1 MRSIK
6 RLSLV
11 MAVAAISLLAAVPAF
26 AQVVPPDPATEV
38 TNLTTSMVGE
48 AFPVVLAV
56 FTGIAGL
63 LVTVSGAWFIY
74 NRIKGLARGRS

>member
-1 MRSIK
+1 MRSI
-6 RLSLV
+6 RNLSIVGAV
-11 MAVAAISLLAAVPAF
+11 MALSLLAAVPAF
-26 AQVVPPDPATEV
+26 AQPPDPATEV
-38 TNLTTSMVGE
+38 TTLTTAMVGE